1 MFYNENGKV
10 EVEKDYDIN
19 IGDSVIFFSTMKH
32 SVDEIIVEPSDN
44 YYDNNLKQGRWWIG
58 LYSPESDMVK
68 NRKTSRPT

>member
-1 MFYNENGKV
+1 
-10 EVEKDYDIN
+10 
-19 IGDSVIFFSTMKH
+19 MKH